1 MILQTV
7 RVVHIAKTSAPVAL
21 RALLCCQ
28 KISLDKLLQVNKV
41 RVSCKCG
48 KGLIR
53 GISISGRSK
62 WQNLP
67 EFLSCFCKLI
77 YKSVRFFRKAS
88 NSVVGRDAGYRQQ
101 NTAGSHHVFL
111 LSVTVFTITIICLLY
126 SFHASPVNINKP
138 GLITHFPKNGCLIC
152 KKSQASGK
160 FPNAC
165 CILRMRKTLYF
176 PWIISWL
183 YNRRRSIQVVC
194 STYRQYPD

>member
-1 MILQTV
+1 MVDFLII
-7 RVVHIAKTSAPVAL
+7 HIAKTSAPVAL

-77 YKSVRFFRKAS
+77 YKSVRFFRKA
-88 NSVVGRDAGYRQQ
+88 
-101 NTAGSHHVFL
+101 
-111 LSVTVFTITIICLLY
+111 LLY